1 MANFPFM
8 GNQVATG
15 YYAQKVIP
23 TGVFYRAECTKTS
36 QAVIKQ
42 GQVLKAHT
50 FLMSDSAGKLIA
62 HSGFNESA
70 IATFAALTSG
80 QTLIAGGITFT
91 AGASGATASQAALA
105 WSSIDSGDTSTSA
118 TTKIAAAGIT
128 AAIGTFSS
136 GTFTG
141 WETEAG
147 SVTGTVVFNSTTP
160 ITNPTDI
167 AFTGTGTA
175 PTLQKVQGATSFA
188 TIAGVLVYDVDA
200 TSTDIEAPVYK
211 EASFFL
217 EALVWSVNPNTD
229 FILKA
234 DGVTQVAC
242 TTYNTGCDGTSTSS
256 DLLKQKFVEGSEFS
270 NLGPRRKAGELF

>member
-8 GNQVATG
+8 SNQQATG
-15 YYAQKVIP
+15 YYSQKVIP
-23 TGVFYRAECTKTS
+23 SGVFYRAECYKTG
-36 QAVIKQ
+36 QAVIKS
-42 GQVLKAHT
+42 GQVLKAYT
-50 FLMSDSAGKLIA
+50 FLMSDSAGKLVA
-62 HSGFNESA
+62 HSGFNESV
-70 IATFAALTSG
+70 ISTFAALTAG

-91 AGASGATASQAALA
+91 AGASGATAAQVALA
-105 WSSIDSGDTSTSA
+105 WSSIDLGDTSTAA
-118 TTKIAAAGIT
+118 TTKIAAAGVT
-128 AAIGTFSS
+128 AAM
-136 GTFTG
+136 GTFTAGTFAG

-147 SVTGTVVFNSTTP
+147 SLNTTTIFNSSAP
-160 ITNPTDI
+160 ITNPTDL

-188 TIAGVLVYDVDA
+188 PIAGVLVYDVDA
-200 TSTDIEAPVYK
+200 TSADVEAPVYK
-211 EASFFL
+211 EASFFI

-242 TTYNTGCDGTSTSS
+242 TTYNTGCDGTSASS